1 MPWQWRAHGT
11 VKTQLPSQS
20 DLFLSVLTSPV
31 SVNSATPRKMSFSS
45 SVSTYI
51 HEPIAWTHHWPG
63 GLQDHLLHFHW
74 LVFQPVVA
82 AVTASILL
90 NQAPSGVYRRQS
102 LLARLWRWPL
112 GTLSHSVTRNRWF
125 FSTRGQRLWPCLV
138 IFWSGAAGKSGSRLE
153 TMPVLLPRCP
163 HYLHHWS
170 DWLVVR
176 LPRRITSQ
184 LSLRWRCP
192 SKGDSKLSYQDWNA
206 LPAPGSFFRCMNRK
220 QPCGVTSW
228 LFCNWR
234 ALSLV

>member
-20 DLFLSVLTSPV
+20 DLILSVLTSRV

-63 GLQDHLLHFHW
+63 GLQDHLLHFYW
-74 LVFQPVVA
+74 LVFPPVVA
-82 AVTASILL
+82 AVTGYRAK
-90 NQAPSGVYRRQS
+90 SGTVRRFFAGNLCLQDCDGGRLGLCLTVWPETDGFFQPAAKDLDHVWS
-102 LLARLWRWPL
+102 SFGPALLA
-112 GTLSHSVTRNRWF
+112 S
-125 FSTRGQRLWPCLV
+125 Q
-138 IFWSGAAGKSGSRLE
+138 AAGWRQC
-153 TMPVLLPRCP
+153 RCP

-176 LPRRITSQ
+176 LTRRITSQ

-206 LPAPGSFFRCMNRK
+206 LPAPGSFFRCKNRK